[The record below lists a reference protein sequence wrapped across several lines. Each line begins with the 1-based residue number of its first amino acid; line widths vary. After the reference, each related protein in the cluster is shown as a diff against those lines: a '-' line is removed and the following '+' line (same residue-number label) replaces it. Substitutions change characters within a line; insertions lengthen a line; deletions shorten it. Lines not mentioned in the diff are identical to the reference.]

1 MRRSLLQLLR
11 AASFLL
17 CIASLIFWHR
27 SYRVANGLAWQSS
40 DGSQREIVSYAG
52 GLHIR
57 QIHPQYV
64 LTPIA
69 AVRRK
74 IAEPVPA
81 NATWQT
87 RAGAFT
93 NQVLWER
100 AGFVLL
106 AGHTQVLT
114 ITGNNIY
121 NNWSGAI
128 NTNNVSNG
136 SVTFTPI
143 TSSGTINTTPLIR
156 PTIGGGYSGFG
167 GSTLAL
173 PADSTQL
180 LLVIPWWFL
189 VTLTALLPA
198 AALAKAPLII
208 RHHRR
213 RQRNLCTHCGY
224 DLRSS
229 TDRCPECGRHR
240 DHE

>member
-1 MRRSLLQLLR
+1 MRRSLLHLLR
-11 AASFLL
+11 AASLLL
-17 CIASLIFWHR
+17 CIASLILWHR
-27 SYRVANGLAWQSS
+27 SYRVANGFAWQSS
-40 DGSQREIVSYAG
+40 DGSQREIISYAG

-57 QIHPQYV
+57 QINPQYV
-64 LTPIA
+64 LTPITPA
-69 AVRRK
+69 RRK
-74 IAEPVPA
+74 IAEPGPA
-81 NATWQT
+81 NANWQT
-87 RAGAFT
+87 RAGSFT

-114 ITGNNIY
+114 LTGNNIY
-121 NNWSGAI
+121 NWSAGAI
-128 NTNNVSNG
+128 NTNNVNNA

-143 TSSGTINTTPLIR
+143 TSSGTINTTLTS
-156 PTIGGGYSGFG
+156 PTVGSTYSGFG
-167 GSTLAL
+167 GSAIVF

-180 LLVIPWWFL
+180 LLVIPWWFI

-198 AALAKAPLII
+198 ATLAKAPLII

-229 TDRCPECGRHR
+229 TDRCPECGHHR
-240 DHE
+240 DQE